1 MILKMTQHVT
11 GLPES
16 IKIVGDITAGTLVV
30 ASLASWIPWLLAAP
44 GAIYACLRIYE
55 WFEKRRNKQ

>member
-1 MILKMTQHVT
+1 MITRATQQVI

-16 IKIVGDITAGTLVV
+16 IKVVGDVTAGSLVL
-30 ASLASWIPWLLAAP
+30 ASIASWIPWLLAAP

-55 WFEKRRNKQ
+55 WFEKRRKS